1 MYFGDARPWDPQTL
15 QRLDE
20 HIDSVVK
27 KVQSDANGLLT
38 VFREGKLGEQAVAV
52 ALKSKET
59 ICAEVI
65 HVAKCKEFFQ
75 KVETVCRAKS
85 PASGGVSM
93 STLRALA
100 QQGWDVYMSV
110 HGEVKTSEMWTT
122 NLLPSWCNNMADA
135 FHYSLAKL
143 SGKFGLVL
151 SALHGS
157 PAGPD
162 SSKDVAGIAEE
173 VSAFVPSSRSRLS

>member
-1 MYFGDARPWDPQTL
+1 MYFEDKRPWDPQTL
-15 QRLDE
+15 KRLDE

-27 KVQSDANGLLT
+27 RVQSDANGLLT
-38 VFREGKLGEQAVAV
+38 VLRERKLGEQAVAE

-59 ICAEVI
+59 ICAEVR

-75 KVETVCRAKS
+75 KVETICRAKG

-93 STLRALA
+93 STLTALA
-100 QQGWDVYMSV
+100 QQGWDAYMSV
-110 HGEVKTSEMWTT
+110 QGEVKASETWTT
-122 NLLPSWCNNMADA
+122 DLLASWCIHMADA

-143 SGKFGLVL
+143 SGKFGRVL
-151 SALHGS
+151 GALHGN

-173 VSAFVPSSRSRLS
+173 VSAVVPSSRSRLS